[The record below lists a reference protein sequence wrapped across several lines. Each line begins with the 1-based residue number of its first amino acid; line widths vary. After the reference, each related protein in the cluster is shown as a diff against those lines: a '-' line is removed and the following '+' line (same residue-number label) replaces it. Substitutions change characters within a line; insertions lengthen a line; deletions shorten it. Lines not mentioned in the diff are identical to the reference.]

1 MPIPTTLK
9 RSPGPIAAF
18 VASMIAAAASP
29 SQAGTATSDTNA
41 WPAPSTPAALPQS
54 QTPFAGK
61 IGTYVTD
68 STPAWPQLPTA
79 PKGAPNVVIIL
90 IDDAGFAATDLY
102 GGPVATPAIDALASQ
117 GLHYNN
123 FNVAAICSPTR
134 AELLTG
140 RNHHRVG
147 FANVVETANG
157 YPGYNGLW
165 KLSTACVAEV
175 LRDDGYSTAAFGKW
189 HNTPLWEV
197 SPVGPFTRWPTGLG
211 FEYYYGFMG
220 GEDSEYEP
228 RLFENTTEVY
238 PSKTPAQGYYFTT
251 DIADH
256 AITWLHTHEALAPN
270 RPYFLYFATGA
281 THAPHHVQAQW
292 IKQYQGRFAE
302 GWDNLR
308 EEIFARQKK
317 LGIIP
322 ANTVLTPRPSV
333 LPAWSTL
340 SPDEQ
345 RLAARQMAVYAG
357 YMAETDHQ
365 IGRVLKAIQ
374 AGPDASNT
382 LIFYII
388 GDNGA
393 SAEGGVEGSDHE
405 LASMLGGPESA
416 AQQLKNIDALG
427 GPTLDNHYSA
437 GWAWALDTPF
447 QWMKQIAS
455 HFGGTRDPL
464 IVVWPDKIKNHGGL
478 RTQFAH
484 VNDIVP
490 TIYQV
495 AGITPPTTVNGVK
508 QQPFDGTSLAYTFD
522 HPEAPSRHHVQY
534 FEIFGNR
541 AIYDDGWIAAAR
553 HGVPWSEIRHAT
565 TDFSR
570 DRWEL
575 YHVADDF
582 SEAHDLAAKDP
593 EKLAELQKVFDREA
607 RANGVYPI
615 GGANLFSQGAPS
627 LVKGRHEFVF
637 YPSLPLTPP
646 GALAPIFSEEHRITA
661 HLNVPKS
668 GAQGTILSYGSR
680 FGGFTLYVKD
690 GHVTYD
696 NNYAG
701 SSHDIITSSTVL
713 PSGEVSVAFDYAPP
727 VAAKANPAQFATA
740 AGTGRLYVNG
750 TLVGEGPV
758 KPDLFSYFGSFAVGR
773 SYDSPIS
780 AAYQGPFPFTGS
792 IDKVIVRVQ

>member
-1 MPIPTTLK
+1 MHVPTIRK
-9 RSPGPIAAF
+9 HPSGPIAAF
-18 VASMIAAAASP
+18 VASMIAAAAIPAQTAAAGDGSP
-29 SQAGTATSDTNA
+29 
-41 WPAPSTPAALPQS
+41 WPAPSTPAVLPQP
-54 QTPFAGK
+54 QTPFTGK
-61 IGTYVTD
+61 IGRYVTD
-68 STPAWPQLPTA
+68 STPAWPRPPTA

-90 IDDAGFAATDLY
+90 VDDAGFAATDLI
-102 GGPVATPAIDALASQ
+102 GGPVSTPALDAFATR
-117 GLHYNN
+117 GLRYND

-157 YPGYNGLW
+157 YPGYNGIW

-175 LRDDGYSTAAFGKW
+175 LRDNGYSTAAFGKW
-189 HNTPLWEV
+189 HNTPQWQV
-197 SPVGPFTRWPTGLG
+197 SPVGPFNRWPTGLG
-211 FEYYYGFMG
+211 FEYFYGFMG

-228 RLFENTTEVY
+228 RLFQDTTEVY
-238 PSKTPAQGYYFTT
+238 PAKTPAQGYYFTT
-251 DIADH
+251 DITDH
-256 AITWLHTHEALAPN
+256 AIAWLHTHEALAPG

-292 IKQYQGRFAE
+292 IAKYRGRFAE
-302 GWDNLR
+302 GWDKLR
-308 EEIFARQKK
+308 QEIFARQKG
-317 LGIIP
+317 LGVIP
-322 ANTVLTPRPSV
+322 AGTALTPRPPQ
-333 LPAWSTL
+333 LPAWDSL

-365 IGRVLKAIQ
+365 IGRLLQAIQ
-374 AGPDASNT
+374 AQPGAANT
-382 LIFYII
+382 LIFYIV

-405 LASMLGGPESA
+405 LASLFLGPEPT

-447 QWMKQIAS
+447 EWMKQIAS
-455 HFGGTRDPL
+455 NFGGTRDPL
-464 IVVWPDKIKNHGGL
+464 IVVWPDKIKDHGGL
-478 RTQFAH
+478 RTQFTY

-495 AGITPPTTVNGVK
+495 SGITPPTTVEGVE

-522 HPEAPSRHHVQY
+522 HPDAPSRHHVQY

-541 AIYDDGWIAAAR
+541 AIYDDGWVAAAR
-553 HGVPWSEIRHAT
+553 HGLPWTEIRDST
-565 TDFSR
+565 TDFAS
-570 DRWEL
+570 DRWQL
-575 YHVADDF
+575 YHVTDDF
-582 SEAHDLAAKDP
+582 SEAHDLAGRYP
-593 EKLAELQKVFDREA
+593 QKLAALQRLFDVEA

-615 GGANLFSQGAPS
+615 GGANLFARGAPS
-627 LVKGRHEFVF
+627 LVRNRHEFIL

-646 GALAPIFSEEHRITA
+646 TALTPVFSGGHRITA
-661 HLNVPKS
+661 YLTVPKS
-668 GAQGTILSYGSR
+668 GAHGTILAYGSR
-680 FGGFTLYVKD
+680 FGGFTLYVKN

-701 SSHDIITSSTVL
+701 YSHSIITSSDEL
-713 PSGEVSVAFDYAPP
+713 PSGRVSVAFDYTPAPGGRRP
-727 VAAKANPAQFATA
+727 GARFAQAV
-740 AGTGRLYVNG
+740 GTGRLYVNG
-750 TLVGEGPV
+750 KLVGEGPV
-758 KPDLFSYFGSFAVGR
+758 QPDLFSYFGSLAVGR

-780 AAYQGPFPFTGS
+780 AGYQGRFPFTGS
-792 IDKVIVRVQ
+792 IAKVVVQVP